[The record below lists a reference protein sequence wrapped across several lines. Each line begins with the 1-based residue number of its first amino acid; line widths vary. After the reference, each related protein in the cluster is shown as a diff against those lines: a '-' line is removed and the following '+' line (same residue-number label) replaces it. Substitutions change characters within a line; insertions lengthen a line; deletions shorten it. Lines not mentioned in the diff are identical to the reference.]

1 MKNAMN
7 YLKFDLRLTKEAIKY
22 SGLLGII
29 LYIFLI
35 YITHSY
41 SFGIVYLLVMMVTL
55 AMSPFNSQG
64 NEKSLEMY
72 YMFPSKLS
80 NMVMGRFLY
89 LIVFILIAFTI
100 NGFTTFYL
108 YEINKI
114 NNLEVIILCYSGLLS
129 SIICLIQY
137 PLYYKFGFVRGNML
151 STLIRV
157 VPGFIVFAVPNFAL
171 DSARNTSIELY
182 KNFDVVLI
190 LLSILGVFATCL
202 IGYISYLLSC
212 KICKEK
218 EV

>member
-7 YLKFDLRLTKEAIKY
+7 YLKFDLRLTKEAIRY
-22 SGLLGII
+22 PSLLGII
-29 LYIFLI
+29 FYIFFV
-35 YITHSY
+35 YIAHSY
-41 SFGIVYLLVMMVTL
+41 SFGIVYLLFMMVIL

-72 YMFPSKLS
+72 YMFPSKVS

-89 LIVFILIAFTI
+89 LIVFILPTFTI
-100 NGFTTFYL
+100 SGFTTFYL

-137 PLYYKFGFVRGNML
+137 PLYYKFGFVRGKML
-151 STLIRV
+151 STVIHL
-157 VPGFIVFAVPNFAL
+157 VPAFIVFTVPSFAL
-171 DSARNTSIELY
+171 DSVRNTNIELY
-182 KNFDVVLI
+182 KNLDVVLI
-190 LLSILGVFATCL
+190 LLLALGVFVTCL

-212 KICKEK
+212 KICKKK

>member
-29 LYIFLI
+29 FHIFLV
-35 YITHSY
+35 YIAHSY
-41 SFGIVYLLVMMVTL
+41 SFGIVYLLFMMVVL
-55 AMSPFNSQG
+55 AMSPFSSQG

-72 YMFPSKLS
+72 YMFPSKVS

-89 LIVFILIAFTI
+89 LIVLILPAFTI
-100 NGFTTFYL
+100 SGFTTLYL

-114 NNLEVIILCYSGLLS
+114 NKLEVIILCYSGLLS

-137 PLYYKFGFVRGNML
+137 PLYYKFGFVRGRML
-151 STLIRV
+151 STIINFL
-157 VPGFIVFAVPNFAL
+157 PAFIVFTVPNFAL
-171 DSARNTSIELY
+171 DSVRDTSIELY
-182 KNFDVVLI
+182 KNFDLEFI
-190 LLSILGVFATCL
+190 LLLALGVFVTCL